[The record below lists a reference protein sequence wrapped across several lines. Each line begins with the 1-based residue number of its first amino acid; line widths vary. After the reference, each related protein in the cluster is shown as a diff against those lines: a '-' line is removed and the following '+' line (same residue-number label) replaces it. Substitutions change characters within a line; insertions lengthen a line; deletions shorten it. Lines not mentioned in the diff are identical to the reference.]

1 MASGLGPGDH
11 GSPNRKLNGA
21 ISDFAASFVKK
32 ELEQLARDYDEVL
45 ARVHVPKIR
54 LLLMEVDEKRQA
66 FDDAKNGMVQNLR
79 KKLEALE
86 VDGSI
91 INSALSDLQKMYPD
105 YLDAIPR
112 ASVLKIRPGSPTTS
126 SSSDSRLSSLG
137 DSLDIAIDQDSSA
150 SLIQPVDI
158 ENPNVD
164 DYRRSSTRVGGNS
177 HTAGMNTDHD
187 VQEQPMAEAYG
198 TNNSQKRSRDEAFE
212 SETDEGMPSR
222 KSLATK
228 TETNF
233 PRKIWAEEVNPE
245 EIVFQHSGLK
255 GYYVIRCDQASCA
268 SLHFTEPPLIYRRA
282 VKHFER
288 HRSCNT
294 SEPIG
299 ELTEQEVFENYAI
312 EVRGVEDESREWLA
326 AHTGG
331 KPHIF
336 TPKPRRVSAGIKQG
350 DSAKKTRREPEDKS
364 YTPSRHPS
372 SIISAK
378 DSDVNE
384 YELENENPRGHLRRV
399 PRQDYAEL
407 VMGKVAW
414 NTDAT
419 TFSDFARPS
428 YRSTTTAEE
437 SNTRSSPQSEVFKS
451 PNTRFKSM
459 DASKPFGY
467 FGEWPRR
474 SAPR

>member
-1 MASGLGPGDH
+1 MASGLGPGDD
-11 GSPNRKLNGA
+11 GSPSRKLNGA

-32 ELEQLARDYDEVL
+32 ELEQLARNYDEVL

-66 FDDAKNGMVQNLR
+66 FDDAKNGMVQTLR

-86 VDGSI
+86 VDGST

-126 SSSDSRLSSLG
+126 SSSDSRLSSPG
-137 DSLDIAIDQDSSA
+137 DSLDIAIDQDNST
-150 SLIQPVDI
+150 SLIQPVDD

-164 DYRRSSTRVGGNS
+164 DHRRSSTRVDGNS
-177 HTAGMNTDHD
+177 HGAGINMDRD
-187 VQEQPMAEAYG
+187 VQEQSIAEIE

-222 KSLATK
+222 KGLATK
-228 TETNF
+228 TESNF

-288 HRSCNT
+288 HRSGNT
-294 SEPIG
+294 SEPVG
-299 ELTEQEVFENYAI
+299 ELTEQEVFEKYAI
-312 EVRGVEDESREWLA
+312 EGNGLQRTPA
-326 AHTGG
+326 ANRTY
-331 KPHIF
+331 
-336 TPKPRRVSAGIKQG
+336 G
-350 DSAKKTRREPEDKS
+350 DSAKKTRKEPEDKN

-372 SIISAK
+372 SLISAK
-378 DSDVNE
+378 DSDDNE

-407 VMGKVAW
+407 VMGRFAW

-428 YRSTTTAEE
+428 YRSATTAEE
-437 SNTRSSPQSEVFKS
+437 SDTRGTPKSEVFKS

>member
-1 MASGLGPGDH
+1 MASGSGPGDH
-11 GSPNRKLNGA
+11 GSPSRKLNGA

-54 LLLMEVDEKRQA
+54 LVLMEVDEKRQA
-66 FDDAKNGMVQNLR
+66 FDDVKNGMVQALR

-86 VDGSI
+86 VDDST
-91 INSALSDLQKMYPD
+91 INSALLDLQKMYPD
-105 YLDAIPR
+105 YLAAIPR
-112 ASVLKIRPGSPTTS
+112 ASALNIRPGSPTTS
-126 SSSDSRLSSLG
+126 SNSDSQLSSPG
-137 DSLDIAIDQDSSA
+137 DSLDIAIDQDDSA
-150 SLIQPVDI
+150 SFIRPVGD
-158 ENPNVD
+158 ENPNLD
-164 DYRRSSTRVGGNS
+164 GHRHSFTCVGGNS
-177 HTAGMNTDHD
+177 RAAGVNMDRD
-187 VQEQPMAEAYG
+187 AQEQPMAETYG

-222 KSLATK
+222 KVPATK
-228 TETNF
+228 SETNF
-233 PRKIWAEEVNPE
+233 PRKIWAKEVYPE

-268 SLHFTEPPLIYRRA
+268 SLYFTEPPLIYRRA

-288 HRSCNT
+288 HRSGNT
-294 SEPIG
+294 SEPVG

-312 EVRGVEDESREWLA
+312 EVKGVEDESREWLA

-350 DSAKKTRREPEDKS
+350 DSTKKTRREPEDKN
-364 YTPSRHPS
+364 YTPSRRTS
-372 SIISAK
+372 SLVSAK
-378 DSDVNE
+378 DSDDDE
-384 YELENENPRGHLRRV
+384 YELETENPRRHLRRV

-407 VMGKVAW
+407 VMGKPARD
-414 NTDAT
+414 TAAT
-419 TFSDFARPS
+419 PFSDFGRASSRS
-428 YRSTTTAEE
+428 ATTTEETDIRST
-437 SNTRSSPQSEVFKS
+437 PKSEVFKS

>member
-1 MASGLGPGDH
+1 MASGPGSGDH
-11 GSPNRKLNGA
+11 GSPNNKLNGA
-21 ISDFAASFVKK
+21 ISEFAASFIKK
-32 ELEQLARDYDEVL
+32 ELEQLASDYDEVL

-54 LLLMEVDEKRQA
+54 HLLMEVDEKRQA
-66 FDDAKNGMVQNLR
+66 FDDAKNGMVQTLR

-86 VDGSI
+86 VDGST
-91 INSALSDLQKMYPD
+91 INSALSDLQKMCPD

-112 ASVLKIRPGSPTTS
+112 ASVLNIRPGSPTTS
-126 SSSDSRLSSLG
+126 SSSDSRLSSPG
-137 DSLDIAIDQDSSA
+137 DSLDIAIDQDNSA
-150 SLIQPVDI
+150 SLTQPVDD

-164 DYRRSSTRVGGNS
+164 GHRRSPNKVGGNS
-177 HTAGMNTDHD
+177 RAGMNIDRD
-187 VQEQPMAEAYG
+187 VEEQPMAETLG
-198 TNNSQKRSRDEAFE
+198 TKNSQKRSRDEAFE
-212 SETDEGMPSR
+212 SETDEGMPLR
-222 KSLATK
+222 KGLATK
-228 TETNF
+228 TGINF
-233 PRKIWAEEVNPE
+233 PRKISAEEVNPE

-288 HRSCNT
+288 HRSDNA
-294 SEPIG
+294 SEPVK

-312 EVRGVEDESREWLA
+312 EVKGVEDESREWLA

-350 DSAKKTRREPEDKS
+350 DSAKKTRKEPEDKN
-364 YTPSRHPS
+364 YTPSTHAS
-372 SIISAK
+372 SLISAN
-378 DSDVNE
+378 DSHDDE
-384 YELENENPRGHLRRV
+384 YELETENPRRHLRRV

-407 VMGKVAW
+407 VMGKSAR
-414 NTDAT
+414 DIPAT
-419 TFSDFARPS
+419 TFSDFGRASSRS
-428 YRSTTTAEE
+428 ATTTEETDTRST
-437 SNTRSSPQSEVFKS
+437 PKSEGFKS
-451 PNTRFKSM
+451 PNSRFKLM